1 MNEVGTPAAGDAP
14 QKLSEWQRVANTF
27 TSPSKTFD
35 DIRLGNRSWWLP
47 WVIIALCSYIFL
59 AAVTAKIGIATVAEN
74 QIRLNP
80 KAEER
85 MAQLTPEQR
94 ESQMKISIAF
104 TQGSFIA
111 SPFLTLLTT
120 AITSAVL
127 LGTINFLFGGRATFG
142 GVFSVSLFAGL
153 PGIVK
158 ALLGVLVIYLG
169 APPEQFN
176 VKNFAPTNPAAF
188 VYPNAAD
195 ANQALY
201 SLLSSLDFIT
211 IWTLILMSMG
221 IAAVAGVKRA
231 SGYIAVFGW
240 WAILVLF
247 GVGIAA
253 VFS

>member
-1 MNEVGTPAAGDAP
+1 MSEVGIPAAGDAP
-14 QKLSEWQRVANTF
+14 QKLSEWQRVVNTF

-47 WVIIALCSYIFL
+47 WVIIALCSYILFV
-59 AAVTAKIGIATVAEN
+59 AVATKIGMPTVAEN
-74 QIRLNP
+74 QIHQNP

-94 ESQMKISIAF
+94 AGQMKISIAF
-104 TQGSFIA
+104 TEGAFIA
-111 SPFLTLLTT
+111 SPLLTLLTT
-120 AITSAVL
+120 AVTSAVL
-127 LGTINFLFGGRATFG
+127 LGTINFLFGGRAVFG
-142 GVFSVSLFAGL
+142 GVFSVSLFASL
-153 PGIVK
+153 PGVIK
-158 ALLGVLVIYLG
+158 ALLGVLVIYMG

-176 VKNFAPTNPAAF
+176 IKNFAPTNLAAF

-201 SLLSSLDFIT
+201 SLFSSLDFVT

-221 IAAVAGVKRA
+221 IATVAGVKRS
-231 SGYIAVFGW
+231 SGYLAVFGW

>member
-1 MNEVGTPAAGDAP
+1 MSELEIPAADDAP
-14 QKLSEWQRVANTF
+14 RKLSEWQRVANTF

-35 DIRLGNRSWWLP
+35 DIRIGNRSWWLP
-47 WVIIALCSYIFL
+47 WVIVALCSYLFF
-59 AAVTAKIGIATVAEN
+59 AAVATRIGMPTVAEN
-74 QIRLNP
+74 QIRQSP

-104 TQGSFIA
+104 TEGAFIA
-111 SPFLTLLTT
+111 SPLLALLVT

-127 LGTINFLFGGRATFG
+127 LGTINFLYAGRGTFG
-142 GVFSVSLFAGL
+142 GVFCVSLFASL
-153 PGIVK
+153 PSIVK
-158 ALLGVLVIYLG
+158 TFLGVLVIYLG

-176 VKNFAPTNPAAF
+176 VKNFAPTNLAAF

-195 ANQALY
+195 ANPALY
-201 SLLSSLDFIT
+201 ALFSSLDFIT

-221 IAAVAGVKRA
+221 IAAVAGVKRS

-240 WAILVLF
+240 WAIVVLF
-247 GVGIAA
+247 SVGMAA